1 MQREQHRRVQ
11 RRVGDL
17 RARQRPPL
25 PVRALLGL
33 VEAPA
38 EPRRAGVP
46 EPYVARALQVHD
58 GPPRA
63 AGCGGQQRLEAEAV
77 VLEGEAEEGALAVEK
92 PLDKASE
99 GIGPAER

>member
-1 MQREQHRRVQ
+1 MQREQDGSVQ

-46 EPYVARALQVHD
+46 EPYVARPLQVHD

-63 AGCGGQQRLEAEAV
+63 VGGGGQQRLQSHAV
-77 VLEGEAEEGALAVEK
+77 MLEREPEQGAIAV
-92 PLDKASE
+92 
-99 GIGPAER
+99 

>member
-1 MQREQHRRVQ
+1 MQREQDGSVQ
-11 RRVGDL
+11 RRVRDL

-46 EPYVARALQVHD
+46 EPYVTRALEVHD
-58 GPPRA
+58 GPTRA
-63 AGCGGQQRLEAEAV
+63 AGGG
-77 VLEGEAEEGALAVEK
+77 VLAGAPVLHRASLFRYASRRAACFACLA
-92 PLDKASE
+92 
-99 GIGPAER
+99 